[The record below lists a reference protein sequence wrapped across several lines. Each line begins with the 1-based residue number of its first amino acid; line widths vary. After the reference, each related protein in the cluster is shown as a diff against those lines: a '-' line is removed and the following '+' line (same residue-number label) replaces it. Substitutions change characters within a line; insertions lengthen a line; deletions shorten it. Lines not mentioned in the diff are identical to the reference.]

1 MKATGVVR
9 KLDSLGRIVVPKE
22 VRRTFQL
29 NIKDPVEIFTHN
41 DTIIFKKYEPDMAC
55 MVTGEVRS
63 ENVSLYDGKIV
74 VSTAG
79 AKLLIKQLEKVV
91 DK

>member
-41 DTIIFKKYEPDMAC
+41 DTIILKKYEPDMAC

>member
-41 DTIIFKKYEPDMAC
+41 DTIILKKYEPDMAC

-74 VSTAG
+74 VSPAG

>member
-29 NIKDPVEIFTHN
+29 NIKDPVEIFTQD
-41 DTIIFKKYEPDMAC
+41 DTIILKKYEPDMAC

-74 VSTAG
+74 VSPEG
-79 AKLLIKQLEKVV
+79 AKTLIKQLEKIAIE
-91 DK
+91 